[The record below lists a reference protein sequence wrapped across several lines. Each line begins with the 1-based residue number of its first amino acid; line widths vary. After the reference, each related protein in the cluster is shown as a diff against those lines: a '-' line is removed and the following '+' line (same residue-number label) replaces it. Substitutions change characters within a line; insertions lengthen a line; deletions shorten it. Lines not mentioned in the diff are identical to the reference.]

1 VLSITLCCLAFAVL
15 LLPERVF
22 RSQKKEVRM
31 AQKVVLTLSDDQGY
45 GWSET
50 YYYLGSS
57 TPPLADT
64 INLVYYRN
72 QFLSATA
79 IISYARIT
87 SAVKRNPYIIQFA
100 TSQGA
105 LAGPAAPDFAA
116 LLVRQIATSVGYG
129 RHFLRGIP
137 AANVQEDDY
146 VPTPAF
152 NSALIAWGSYL
163 QGGLWGIRSTLN
175 GAGPRQPVTMLSP
188 NGNKGYTFQIVGAQ
202 VFNLGDSLVMHG
214 AKVIGYNGTKVI
226 VATPYANPGATGF
239 IYTVGGAAPATTEA
253 PSSSPWATK
262 VNVTYGAINQV
273 ITERIT
279 HRPPGRI
286 FGSRRG
292 RRNSLVPLRQ

>member
-1 VLSITLCCLAFAVL
+1 M
-15 LLPERVF
+15 F
-22 RSQKKEVRM
+22 RSQRKEVRV

-57 TPPLADT
+57 TPPLADV

-87 SAVKRNPYIIQFA
+87 SAVKRNPYIQQFG
-100 TSQGA
+100 TSRGA
-105 LAGPAAPDFAA
+105 IAGPAAPDFAS
-116 LLVRQIATSVGYG
+116 LLVRQIASGVGYG

-146 VPTPAF
+146 VSTPSF
-152 NSALIAWGSYL
+152 NSAIIAWSSYL

-175 GAGPRQPVTMLSP
+175 GAGPRIATAPP
-188 NGNKGYTFQIVGAQ
+188 FPAGNKGYNFFVAGSQNFSVND
-202 VFNLGDSLVMHG
+202 VLVMHG
-214 AKVIGYNGTKVI
+214 CKIIGYNGTKTV
-226 VATPYANPGATGF
+226 VAVNATTTPSAGF
-239 IYTVGGAAPATTEA
+239 VYTVGGAAPPVGEGNN
-253 PSSSPWATK
+253 SSPYVTK
-262 VNVTYGAINQV
+262 VNVTYGTINQIV
-273 ITERIT
+273 IERIT